1 MQEFVNLLWYPKGYS
16 DTQSKGLWLL
26 FKLVQLLLW
35 PLSLLFA
42 GIAALRR
49 SLFKLGVKKQSGLP
63 VPVIV
68 VGNITVGGSG
78 KTPTVIYLIELLR
91 QNGYKPGVISRGY
104 GVSFEGVKSVLPSMS
119 ARDVGDEPAMI
130 VGRTGVPMVIGRNRI
145 DAGEH
150 LLTHFNVDV
159 IISDD
164 GLQHYALGRDIELLI
179 LDGQRRFG
187 NGLLLPAGPLREGL
201 WRVKQVDAVV
211 VNGGQSFE
219 GEHAMSLAQS
229 ALKPVAHSDEQAP
242 ALDEAVV
249 AIAGIGNPQRFFT
262 SLIDAGFNLNRV
274 KAFEDHQAYCE
285 EELTEFCGDLPIIMT
300 EKDAV
305 KCRDF
310 AKQNWW
316 YLPVDAKL
324 SSNFDRLILDKLKR
338 WQS

>member
-1 MQEFVNLLWYPKGYS
+1 MQAFVNRLWYPKGFL
-16 DTQSKGLWLL
+16 DTQSKGLFLL
-26 FKLVQLLLW
+26 LKLIQLLLW

-42 GIAALRR
+42 GGTALRR
-49 SLFKLGVKKQSGLP
+49 GLFKLGIKKQSRLP

-78 KTPTVIYLIELLR
+78 KTPTVIYLVELLR
-91 QNGYKPGVISRGY
+91 AHGYKPGVISRGY
-104 GVSFEGVKSVLPSMS
+104 GVTFEGVKSVLPSM
-119 ARDVGDEPAMI
+119 AAGEVGDEPAMI

-150 LLTHFNVDV
+150 LLTHFNVDI

-187 NGLLLPAGPLREGL
+187 NGSLLPAGPLREGL
-201 WRVKQVDAVV
+201 WRAKQVDAVV
-211 VNGGQSFE
+211 VNGGQSIE
-219 GEHAMSLAQS
+219 GEFPMSLVQS
-229 ALKPVAHSDEQAP
+229 ALKPVSHSNEQP
-242 ALDEAVV
+242 PGLNDAVV

-262 SLIDAGFNLNRV
+262 SLVDAGFNLNRV

-285 EELTEFCGDLPIIMT
+285 DELTELCGEHPIIMT

-338 WQS
+338 

>member
-1 MQEFVNLLWYPKGYS
+1 MQEFVNRLWYPKGFS
-16 DTQSKGLWLL
+16 DTESKGLSLL
-26 FKLVQLLLW
+26 FRLIQLLLW

-42 GIAALRR
+42 LVTSLRR
-49 SLFKLGVKKQSGLP
+49 ALFKLGIKKQSRLP

-78 KTPTVIYLIELLR
+78 KTPTVIYLVELLR
-91 QNGYKPGVISRGY
+91 AHGYKPGVISRGY
-104 GVSFEGVKSVLPSMS
+104 GVNFDGVRAVLPSLP
-119 ARDVGDEPAMI
+119 AIEVGDEPAMI

-145 DAGEH
+145 DAGTH
-150 LLTHFNVDV
+150 LLSHFDVDV

-179 LDGQRRFG
+179 LDGERRFG
-187 NGLLLPAGPLREGL
+187 NGALLPSGPLREGL
-201 WRVKQVDAVV
+201 WRAKQVDALV
-211 VNGGQSFE
+211 VNGGQRFE
-219 GEHAMSLAQS
+219 GEHSMTLLQG
-229 ALKPVAHSDEQAP
+229 ALKPVVASAVQAP
-242 ALDEAVV
+242 KLSDAVV

-262 SLIDAGFNLNRV
+262 SLSDAGFNL
-274 KAFEDHQAYCE
+274 AHAEPFEDHQVYNEAD
-285 EELTEFCGDLPIIMT
+285 LMAVAGDLPIIMT

-324 SSNFDRLILDKLKR
+324 SSNFDRLILDKLKEQR
-338 WQS
+338 S